1 MQISIL
7 TYGSRGDVQPF
18 LALALGLKNAG
29 NQVVLAAPHRFSD
42 FIESYGIACEPLAGD
57 PDELSLLL
65 NQAGDN
71 PFRMVQSMQKHVV
84 GIAPDVVRGVRRA
97 LVGTDMIIHS
107 FAFTTGAH
115 SYARELGIPD
125 VSIQMFPVFAPTR
138 EFPAIGVNGSKS
150 GWHNYFTHWLS
161 TNIFWHVGNAGYF
174 QLRKKAPQ
182 DFPSKLF
189 WPFKPSNTRTQT
201 PLIFA
206 ISPQILPMPKEWNL
220 PYIHQPGYF
229 FLKEE
234 NYNPPPELV
243 NFLKSGKAP
252 LCVTFGSMVNPDVQR
267 VTKSIMEAANHLGER
282 IIILTGWGGWKP
294 EIHNEN
300 TFFIES
306 VHHSWLFPQCKLVIH
321 HGGAGTT
328 AAGIK
333 AGVPAIIIPHTADQP
348 FWGRR
353 IADIGVGPRPI
364 PVKKVTTERIIL
376 ALEQSNSEAIRNKAA
391 QIGLQIQAENG
402 IENTITLIEKHADL
416 FSRQKKTS
424 SF

>member
-29 NQVVLAAPHRFSD
+29 HQIVLAAPHRFSD
-42 FIESYGIACEPLAGD
+42 FIESYGIPCEPLAGD

-65 NQAGDN
+65 NQAGNN
-71 PFRMVQSMQKHVV
+71 PFRMVQSMRKHVV

-97 LVGTDMIIHS
+97 MVGTDMIIHG

-115 SYARELGIPD
+115 SYANELGIPD
-125 VSIQMFPVFAPTR
+125 VSIQMFPVFAPTHQ
-138 EFPAIGVNGSKS
+138 FSAIGVNGSKS
-150 GWHNYFTHWLS
+150 GWFNYFTHWLS
-161 TNIFWHVGNAGYF
+161 TKVFWHVGNAGYF

-206 ISPQILPMPKEWNL
+206 ISPQVLPMPEEWKL

-229 FLKEE
+229 FLEE
-234 NYNPPPELV
+234 QDFTPPPELV
-243 NFLKSGKAP
+243 KFLSIGKPP
-252 LCVTFGSMVNPDVQR
+252 LCITFGSMVNPKLRR
-267 VTKSIMEAANHLGER
+267 VIRSILDAANQLGER
-282 IIILTGWGGWKP
+282 VIILTGWGGWKP
-294 EIHNEN
+294 DIQNEEI
-300 TFFIES
+300 FFIEA
-306 VHHSWLFPQCKLVIH
+306 VPHSWLFPQCKLVIH

-348 FWGRR
+348 FWGSR
-353 IADIGVGPRPI
+353 IADIGVGPKPI
-364 PVKKVTTERIIL
+364 PVRKVTTERIIL
-376 ALEQSNSEAIRNKAA
+376 TLEQSNSETIRNKAA
-391 QIGLQIQAENG
+391 KIGLQIQAENG
-402 IENTITLIEKHADL
+402 IENTIKLIEKHADL
-416 FSRQKKTS
+416 FSRQK
-424 SF
+424 